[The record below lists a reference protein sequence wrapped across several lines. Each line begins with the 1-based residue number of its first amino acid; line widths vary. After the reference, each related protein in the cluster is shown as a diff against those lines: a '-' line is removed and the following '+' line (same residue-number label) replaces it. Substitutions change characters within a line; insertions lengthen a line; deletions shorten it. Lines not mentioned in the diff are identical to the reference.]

1 MRKEKDGMKNYKF
14 YCQLDYEHV
23 PYVSPTSPN
32 GNLSNNGCG
41 PISMTMILENLLG
54 IDFPP

>member
-1 MRKEKDGMKNYKF
+1 MAYKF

-23 PYVSPTSPN
+23 PYISPTSPN

-41 PISMTMILENLLG
+41 PISCSCWTG
-54 IDFPP
+54 CGSGTSS